1 MGTERG
7 LVWALLLLLHTAQDA
22 EGDCDA
28 RKNNTCYG
36 ALGGTIEIQ
45 LMASGAKT
53 NDKCRSVFNNTSG
66 ILNIT
71 NVTRED
77 NGSYTLELFDNGKL
91 TSHSQL
97 NLLIEAP
104 VTDVLL
110 KQECLSK
117 GVKKAT
123 CSSREGDRPE
133 FSWTLN
139 GLNLSNNTNVITLKQ
154 IEEGT
159 LRCSVKNHISE
170 ESKEITIGSCG
181 YIHINCTVNGTQIL
195 DWVHE
200 ANNTLCIEQ
209 TTTPSISSDGKISFT
224 SQSVLQTSPT
234 FAPAG
239 CGHFSKN
246 WPILVGVMVAILICG
261 VVAVTCVL
269 KKCKKKR
276 DEEDN
281 QELTYADVRILRQP
295 GREPQP
301 KSEEEVEYGQVKF
314 SNQSPHA
321 SVAEDNVCI
330 YSKVCR

>member
-209 TTTPSISSDGKISFT
+209 TTTPSISSD
-224 SQSVLQTSPT
+224 
-234 FAPAG
+234 
-239 CGHFSKN
+239 
-246 WPILVGVMVAILICG
+246 
-261 VVAVTCVL
+261 VTCVL

>member
-209 TTTPSISSDGKISFT
+209 TTTPSISSD
-224 SQSVLQTSPT
+224 
-234 FAPAG
+234 A
-239 CGHFSKN
+239 KN